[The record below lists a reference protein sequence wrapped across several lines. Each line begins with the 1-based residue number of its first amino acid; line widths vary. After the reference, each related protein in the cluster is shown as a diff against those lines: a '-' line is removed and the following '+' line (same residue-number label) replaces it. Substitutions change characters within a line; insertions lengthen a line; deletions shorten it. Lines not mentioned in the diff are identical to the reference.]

1 MSSQVFAGDT
11 SGSITIQA
19 PAVAGTGVLTLPA
32 NTTGI
37 IGIRTGVLQ
46 VVSNTLTTATSSSS
60 TTDITVGLIAT
71 ITPTSATSKILVM
84 YNLQGSTTNSL
95 QATIYRGATAICTS
109 TAGATKNSTS
119 SYIPGG
125 FNASPPA
132 IATQSQQFLD
142 SPATTSPITY
152 DIRCNTDAGT
162 FYINKRG
169 ADTFIGATS
178 TITLMEIAV

>member
-46 VVSNTLTTATSSSS
+46 VVSNTLTTTTSSTS
-60 TTDITVGLIAT
+60 TTDVTVGLIAT
-71 ITPTSATSKILVM
+71 ITPSSATSKILVM
-84 YNLQGSTTNSL
+84 YNLHGSTTNSL

-109 TAGATKNSTS
+109 AAGATKNPTS
-119 SYIPGG
+119 SWIPGSG
-125 FNASPPA
+125 ATA
-132 IATQSQQFLD
+132 LIATQSQQFLD

-162 FYINKRG
+162 FYINRRG
-169 ADTFIGATS
+169 FDTFIGTPS

>member
-84 YNLQGSTTNSL
+84 YNLHGSTTNSL
-95 QATIYRGATAICTS
+95 NATMYRGATAICTS
-109 TAGATKNSTS
+109 TAGQGMRNTTS
-119 SYIPGG
+119 SWIPHTGST
-125 FNASPPA
+125 NLL
-132 IATQSQQFLD
+132 ATQSQQFLD

-152 DIRCNTDAGT
+152 DIRCNTDTGT
-162 FYINKRG
+162 FYINRRG
-169 ADTFIGATS
+169 IDTNFGTTS

>member
-46 VVSNTLTTATSSSS
+46 VVANTLTTATSSTS
-60 TTDITVGLIAT
+60 TTDVTVGLIAT
-71 ITPTSATSKILVM
+71 ITPTSATSKILVT
-84 YNLQGSTTNSL
+84 YNLHGSTTNSL

-109 TAGATKNSTS
+109 AAGASGKNSTS
-119 SYIPGG
+119 SYVPGTLQTNFLG
-125 FNASPPA
+125 
-132 IATQSQQFLD
+132 TQSQQFLD

-162 FYINKRG
+162 FYINRRG
-169 ADTFIGATS
+169 VDTFFGTTS